1 MHPAISCEL
10 AKARIADLRRQA
22 QRNELGRAVTHLS
35 RSAPQSSGNQLPVS
49 LRSWPDRRRR
59 AGQTRGHRAASS
71 RSAAAASSGRPAGER
86 QTTTAAPVK
95 EPHDVVRAL

>member
-10 AKARIADLRRQA
+10 AKVRIADLRRQA
-22 QRNELGRAVTHLS
+22 QRDELGAPSDLS
-35 RSAPQSSGNQLPVS
+35 WSAPHSSGNQIPVS
-49 LRSWPDRRRR
+49 LRSWPGRRRR

-71 RSAAAASSGRPAGER
+71 RAAAAASSGSPAGEW

-95 EPHDVVRAL
+95 EAHDVVRAL